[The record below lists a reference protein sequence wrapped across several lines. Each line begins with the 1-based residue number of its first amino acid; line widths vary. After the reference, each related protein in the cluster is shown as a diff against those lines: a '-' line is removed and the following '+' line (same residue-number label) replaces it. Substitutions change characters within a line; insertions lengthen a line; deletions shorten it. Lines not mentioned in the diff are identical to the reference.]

1 MIEYNPSRDAGWG
14 RRDNGD
20 GDSGY
25 WERGDASGYTM
36 PRQCYAHPEGG
47 DRLCG
52 VYGDSGNTGDGQ
64 GEGR

>member
-1 MIEYNPSRDAGWG
+1 MPGGAGVTTG
-14 RRDNGD
+14 TATAGTGNG
-20 GDSGY
+20 
-25 WERGDASGYTM
+25 GDASGYTM